1 MHTMDYYAIVRNNA
15 FKKHR
20 AMRVDLKSIMLSQ
33 MYKTKQHLYHNAT
46 V

>member
-1 MHTMDYYAIVRNNA
+1 MHTMDYYAVVGNNA

-20 AMRVDLKSIMLSQ
+20 VMGVDLKSIMLSQ
-33 MYKTKQHLYHNAT
+33 VYKTKQHAT